1 MLPEGAW
8 RRLPDASEGLGD
20 RLYRCAACE
29 SLQALYREASTRRYP
44 EARIR
49 RMVMCAFL
57 GIRAG
62 LAAEGLEMLYAR
74 VLAAGLRGRDII
86 NRIKGGIPV
95 ITKPARGKGN
105 PLFELGARATDLY
118 ALGYPGAHNRRGGG
132 EWTRSPWVE
141 GDGGP

>member
-1 MLPEGAW
+1 
-8 RRLPDASEGLGD
+8 
-20 RLYRCAACE
+20 
-29 SLQALYREASTRRYP
+29 
-44 EARIR
+44 
-49 RMVMCAFL
+49 MVMCAFL